1 MTLNNWLTLIHPA
14 LAVIFVFPLIGIV
27 VNFAWATRQ
36 RRLQMKAGGQKSKI
50 PPVVGR
56 NHVQLGKWLSA
67 SVVGL
72 ILVAFSHAILSKNI
86 IKNELLTQNPL
97 QVIFLLLMFGLTI
110 ASLVFL
116 YQAREKRWRAIF
128 ATLTGMG
135 LVILGSQEGVFR
147 RTAEWYI
154 SHYYYGMLAA
164 LLMIFSLAII
174 DEIYKDKS
182 LFWRKV
188 HIVLNTIA
196 LLLFIGQGITGTRDI
211 FEIGLYTP
219 PPGLMF
225 PGL

>member
-56 NHVQLGKWLSA
+56 DHVQLGKWLSA
-67 SVVGL
+67 SVVAL
-72 ILVAFSHAILSKNI
+72 ILVAFSHAIISKNI

-97 QVIFLLLMFGLTI
+97 QVIFLVLMFGLTI

>member
-1 MTLNNWLTLIHPA
+1 MTLNNWLTLLHPA
-14 LAVIFVFPLIGIV
+14 LAILVVFPLIGIV

-36 RRLQMKAGGQKSKI
+36 RRLQIKAGNKKSKI

-56 NHVQLGKWLSA
+56 DHVQLGKWLSA
-67 SVVGL
+67 SVVG
-72 ILVAFSHAILSKNI
+72 IVLVAFAHAIIAKNI
-86 IKNELLTQNPL
+86 IKNQLFTQNPL
-97 QVIFLLLMFGLTI
+97 QAIFMIVMFALTI

-116 YQAREKRWRAIF
+116 YKAREKKWRATF

-135 LVILGSQEGVFR
+135 LVVLGSQDGVFR
-147 RTAEWYI
+147 RTAEWHI

-182 LFWRKV
+182 LFWRRV
-188 HIVLNTIA
+188 HIVLNSIA

-219 PPGLMF
+219 PPGFVF

>member
-1 MTLNNWLTLIHPA
+1 MTLDNWLTLLHPA
-14 LAVIFVFPLIGIV
+14 LAVIVVFPLIGIV

-36 RRLQMKAGGQKSKI
+36 RRLQIKAGNKKSKI

-56 NHVQLGKWLSA
+56 DHVQLGKWLSA
-67 SVVGL
+67 SVVGI
-72 ILVAFSHAILSKNI
+72 ILVAFAHAILSKNI
-86 IKNELLTQNPL
+86 IKNQLFTENPP
-97 QVIFLLLMFGLTI
+97 QAIFIVLMFALTI

-116 YQAREKRWRAIF
+116 YQARAKQWRAIF

-135 LVILGSQEGVFR
+135 LVVLGSQDGVFR
-147 RTAEWYI
+147 RSAEWYI
-154 SHYYYGMLAA
+154 SHYYYGMIAA

-182 LFWRKV
+182 LFWRRV
-188 HIVLNTIA
+188 HIVLNSIA

-219 PPGLMF
+219 PPGLIF
-225 PGL
+225 LGL

>member
-1 MTLNNWLTLIHPA
+1 MTLDNWLTLIHPA

-36 RRLQMKAGGQKSKI
+36 RRLQIKAGGQKSKI

-56 NHVQLGKWLSA
+56 DHVQLGKWLSA
-67 SVVGL
+67 SVVTI
-72 ILVAFSHAILSKNI
+72 ILVAFAHAILSKNI
-86 IKNELLTQNPL
+86 LKNELLTQNPL
-97 QVIFLLLMFGLTI
+97 QAIFIFLMFGLTI

-116 YQAREKRWRAIF
+116 YQAREKKWRAIF

-135 LVILGSQEGVFR
+135 LVVLGTQEGVFR

-154 SHYYYGMLAA
+154 SHYYYGMIAA

-219 PPGLMF
+219 PPGLLF

>member
-1 MTLNNWLTLIHPA
+1 MTLDNWLTVIHPA

-36 RRLQMKAGGQKSKI
+36 RRLQIKAGGQKSKI

-56 NHVQLGKWLSA
+56 DHVQLGKWLSA
-67 SVVGL
+67 SVVTI
-72 ILVAFSHAILSKNI
+72 ILVAFAHAILSKNI
-86 IKNELLTQNPL
+86 LKNELLTQNPL
-97 QVIFLLLMFGLTI
+97 QAIFIFLMFGLTI

-116 YQAREKRWRAIF
+116 YQAREKKWRAIF

-135 LVILGSQEGVFR
+135 LVVLGTQEGVFR

-154 SHYYYGMLAA
+154 SHYYYGMIAA

-182 LFWRKV
+182 LVWRKV
-188 HIVLNTIA
+188 HIALNTIA

-219 PPGLMF
+219 PPGLLF

>member
-1 MTLNNWLTLIHPA
+1 MTLDNWLTLLHPA
-14 LAVIFVFPLIGIV
+14 LAVIVVFPLIGIV

-36 RRLQMKAGGQKSKI
+36 RRLQVKAGNKKSKI

-56 NHVQLGKWLSA
+56 DHVQLGKWLSA
-67 SVVGL
+67 SVVGIIL
-72 ILVAFSHAILSKNI
+72 IAFAHAIFSKNI
-86 IKNELLTQNPL
+86 IKNQLFTQDPP
-97 QVIFLLLMFGLTI
+97 QAIFIVLMFALTI

-116 YQAREKRWRAIF
+116 YQAQAKQWRAIF

-135 LVILGSQEGVFR
+135 LVVLGTQEGVFR

-154 SHYYYGMLAA
+154 SHYYYGMVAA

-182 LFWRKV
+182 LFWRRV
-188 HIVLNTIA
+188 HIILNSIA

-219 PPGLMF
+219 PPG
-225 PGL
+225 

>member
-1 MTLNNWLTLIHPA
+1 MTLNNWLTLLHPA
-14 LAVIFVFPLIGIV
+14 LAILVVFPLIGIV

-36 RRLQMKAGGQKSKI
+36 RRLQIKAGNKKSKI

-56 NHVQLGKWLSA
+56 DHVQLGKWLSA
-67 SVVGL
+67 SVVG
-72 ILVAFSHAILSKNI
+72 IVLVAFAHAIIAKNI
-86 IKNELLTQNPL
+86 IKNQLLTQNPL
-97 QVIFLLLMFGLTI
+97 QAIFMIVMFALTI

-116 YQAREKRWRAIF
+116 YKAREKKWRATF

-135 LVILGSQEGVFR
+135 LVVLGSQDGVFR
-147 RTAEWYI
+147 RTAEWHI

-182 LFWRKV
+182 LFWRRV
-188 HIVLNTIA
+188 HIVLNSIA

-219 PPGLMF
+219 PPGFVF

>member
-1 MTLNNWLTLIHPA
+1 MTLDNWLTLIHPA
-14 LAVIFVFPLIGIV
+14 LAIIFVFPLIGMV

-36 RRLQMKAGGQKSKI
+36 RRLQLKTGNQKSKI

-56 NHVQLGKWLSA
+56 DHVQLGKWLSA
-67 SVVGL
+67 AVVGI
-72 ILVAFSHAILSKNI
+72 ILVAFAHAILAKNI
-86 IKNELLTQNPL
+86 IKNQLFTQNPP
-97 QVIFLLLMFGLTI
+97 QAIFIVLMFVLTV

-116 YQAREKRWRAIF
+116 YKAREKKWRAIF
-128 ATLTGMG
+128 AILTGMG
-135 LVILGSQEGVFR
+135 LVVLGSQEGVFR

-174 DEIYKDKS
+174 EEIYKDKS
-182 LFWRKV
+182 LFWRRV
-188 HIVLNTIA
+188 HITLNTIA
-196 LLLFIGQGITGTRDI
+196 LLLFIGQGMTGTRDI

-219 PPGLMF
+219 PPGLVF

>member
-1 MTLNNWLTLIHPA
+1 MTLNNWLTLLHPA
-14 LAVIFVFPLIGIV
+14 LAILVVFPLIGIV

-36 RRLQMKAGGQKSKI
+36 RRLQIKAGNKKSKI

-56 NHVQLGKWLSA
+56 DHVQLGKWLSA
-67 SVVGL
+67 SVVG
-72 ILVAFSHAILSKNI
+72 IVLVAFAHAIIAKNI
-86 IKNELLTQNPL
+86 IKNQLFTQNPL
-97 QVIFLLLMFGLTI
+97 QAIFMIVMFALTI

-116 YQAREKRWRAIF
+116 YKAREKKWRATF

-135 LVILGSQEGVFR
+135 LVVLGSQDGVFR
-147 RTAEWYI
+147 RTAEWHI

-182 LFWRKV
+182 LFWRRV
-188 HIVLNTIA
+188 HIVLNSIA

-219 PPGLMF
+219 PPGFIF

>member
-1 MTLNNWLTLIHPA
+1 MTLDNWLTLIHPA

-36 RRLQMKAGGQKSKI
+36 RRLQIKAGGQKSKI

-56 NHVQLGKWLSA
+56 DHVQLGKWLSA
-67 SVVGL
+67 SVVTI
-72 ILVAFSHAILSKNI
+72 ILVAFAHAILSKNI
-86 IKNELLTQNPL
+86 LKNELLTQNPL
-97 QVIFLLLMFGLTI
+97 QAIFIFLMFGLTI
-110 ASLVFL
+110 ASLIFL
-116 YQAREKRWRAIF
+116 YQAREKKWRAIF

-135 LVILGSQEGVFR
+135 LVVLGTQEGVFR

-154 SHYYYGMLAA
+154 SHYYYGMIAA

-188 HIVLNTIA
+188 HIALNTIA

-219 PPGLMF
+219 PPGLLF

>member
-1 MTLNNWLTLIHPA
+1 MTFNHWLTLLHPA

-36 RRLQMKAGGQKSKI
+36 RRLQIKSENKKSKI
-50 PPVVGR
+50 APTVGR
-56 NHVQLGKWLSA
+56 DHVQLGKWLSA
-67 SVVGL
+67 SVVGI
-72 ILVAFSHAILSKNI
+72 ILVAFAHAIVAKNI
-86 IKNELLTQNPL
+86 IKNQLFTQNPL
-97 QVIFLLLMFGLTI
+97 QAIFIILMFALTI

-116 YQAREKRWRAIF
+116 YQAREKKWRGIF
-128 ATLTGMG
+128 SILTGIG
-135 LVILGSQEGVFR
+135 LIVLGCQEGVFR

-154 SHYYYGMLAA
+154 SHYYYGMVAA
-164 LLMIFSLAII
+164 LLMIFSLGII
-174 DEIYKDKS
+174 EEIYKDKS

-219 PPGLMF
+219 PPV
-225 PGL
+225 

>member
-1 MTLNNWLTLIHPA
+1 MTLNNWLTLLHPA
-14 LAVIFVFPLIGIV
+14 LAILVVFPLIGIV

-36 RRLQMKAGGQKSKI
+36 RRLQIKAGNKKSKI

-56 NHVQLGKWLSA
+56 DHVQLGKWLSA
-67 SVVGL
+67 SVVG
-72 ILVAFSHAILSKNI
+72 IVLVAFAHAIIAKNI
-86 IKNELLTQNPL
+86 IKNQLFTQNPL
-97 QVIFLLLMFGLTI
+97 QAIFMIVMFALTI

-116 YQAREKRWRAIF
+116 YKAREKKWRATF

-135 LVILGSQEGVFR
+135 LVVLGSQDGVFR
-147 RTAEWYI
+147 RTAEWHI

-188 HIVLNTIA
+188 HIVLNSIA

-219 PPGLMF
+219 PPGFIF

>member
-1 MTLNNWLTLIHPA
+1 MTLDNWLTLIHPA

-36 RRLQMKAGGQKSKI
+36 RRLQIKSENKKSKI
-50 PPVVGR
+50 APTVGKD
-56 NHVQLGKWLSA
+56 HVQLGKWLSA
-67 SVVGL
+67 SVVG
-72 ILVAFSHAILSKNI
+72 IVLVALAHAIISKNI
-86 IKNELLTQNPL
+86 IKNELFTNQPL
-97 QVIFLLLMFGLTI
+97 QAIFIILMFGLTI

-116 YQAREKRWRAIF
+116 YKAREKKWRGIF

-154 SHYYYGMLAA
+154 SHYYSGMLAA

-188 HIVLNTIA
+188 HIVLNSIA
-196 LLLFIGQGITGTRDI
+196 LLLFIGQGMTGVRDI

-219 PPGLMF
+219 PPGF
-225 PGL
+225 VFFGV

>member
-14 LAVIFVFPLIGIV
+14 LAVIVVFPLIGIV

-36 RRLQMKAGGQKSKI
+36 RRLQIAAGEKKSKI
-50 PPVVGR
+50 PPLVGR
-56 NHVQLGKWLSA
+56 DHVQLGKWLSA
-67 SVVGL
+67 SVVGI
-72 ILVAFSHAILSKNI
+72 ILVAFAHAIISKNI
-86 IKNELLTQNPL
+86 IKNELFTQNPF
-97 QVIFLLLMFGLTI
+97 QAIFIILMFGLTI

-116 YQAREKRWRAIF
+116 YRARQKQWRAIF

-135 LVILGSQEGVFR
+135 LVVLGCQEGVFR

-174 DEIYKDKS
+174 DEIYRDKS
-182 LFWRKV
+182 LFWRRV
-188 HIVLNTIA
+188 HIALNTIA
-196 LLLFIGQGITGTRDI
+196 LLLFVGQGITGTRDI

-225 PGL
+225 PFL